1 MNLAALSLLDEGEH
15 GAGNQASSWENHDAG
30 GREAGLK
37 GSQEGTALGKVPS
50 VPVATACPRALLWLH
65 LGLVAT
71 PLSGSRGA
79 HLGYSYTTWPM
90 SLGKGFQDQEGRPS
104 MCVFMYYDPDCF

>member
-30 GREAGLK
+30 GREAGLN

-71 PLSGSRGA
+71 PLSA
-79 HLGYSYTTWPM
+79 HPPKQLLPRA
-90 SLGKGFQDQEGRPS
+90 DPS
-104 MCVFMYYDPDCF
+104 VRQATS